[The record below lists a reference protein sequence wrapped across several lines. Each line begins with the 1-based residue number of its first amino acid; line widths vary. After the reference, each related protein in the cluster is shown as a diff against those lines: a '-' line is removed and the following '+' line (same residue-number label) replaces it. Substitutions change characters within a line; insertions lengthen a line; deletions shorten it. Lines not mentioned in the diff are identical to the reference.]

1 MRCQRQNQVPCPTG
15 VFKTFRAFMPH
26 WRTLLL
32 AAGSLLLIASGV
44 RAAAPLD
51 IKIATPPPPESGYF
65 NMGESRRP
73 DGCTLTVDSRSLRLD
88 GKPWMPVMGEFHF
101 SRYPE
106 SEWRE
111 ELLKIKAGGVN
122 IVATYVFWIHHEEVE
137 GQFDWSGRRN
147 LRQFVEACRD
157 VGLPVIVRCG
167 PWCHGEVRNGGLPD
181 WVVANTEVKPRS
193 EDPRFLEKARLL
205 YSQIGTQLKGLLW
218 KDGGPVVGVQV
229 DNEYRGPASYL
240 LALKKIAR
248 DAGLDVP
255 LYTRTGWPAL
265 TRPMPRGEIL
275 PLYGGYA
282 EGFWDREITPM
293 PGNYRLRA
301 FFSSVRNDS
310 AIANDLFGQRSTGD
324 DPETASYPYLTC
336 EIGGGMADAYH
347 RRVLI
352 RPGDIESVTLVQVGS
367 GSTLPGYYMY
377 HGGVN
382 PEGRLTPLNESQ
394 ATKYPNDLP
403 EKTYD
408 FQAPLGEYGQLRPH
422 YHSLRRLHLFLAD
435 FGPRLATMPVTLP
448 AIRPASQDDFTTL
461 RWCVRSDGHDGFV
474 FVNNHQRLQPMP
486 PKTGVQ
492 FRIQLDGGDLLVP
505 SRPVDVPAD
514 LCFFW
519 PFNLD
524 LGGVTLIHAT
534 AQPVCHV
541 DDGNTRT
548 VFFAQTPGVPA
559 EFCFD
564 ASVSGIKVNSGAR
577 MKSDGRVRVCNVK
590 PGTSTAI
597 RLNSADGRR
606 IQIVLVSDADSL
618 ALWKQK
624 WQGRDRV
631 FLTQAGFVTED
642 AGLELTAENSSDL
655 CVSILPAPKS
665 MAAGNV
671 VLKGRTDGVFRRF
684 AAPVLPTTT
693 PRAKIEQV
701 RKAGPARVIPMSPG
715 NKPVA
720 CAPVEADFSQAAV
733 WSIKF
738 PALPESA
745 GDFLLRFRYAG
756 DVARIKLDD
765 RILTDHFYNGRPFE
779 IGLNRHA
786 PGVFKG
792 ELRLEILPLGKGAPI
807 YLAGEAWPD
816 FNTSDSVAE
825 LHGVEIV
832 NRHKLRLTLLKECA
846 GKP

>member
-1 MRCQRQNQVPCPTG
+1 M
-15 VFKTFRAFMPH
+15 
-26 WRTLLL
+26 LL
-32 AAGSLLLIASGV
+32 AAGAVLLIHPDI
-44 RAAAPLD
+44 RAAEPLA
-51 IKIATPPPPESGYF
+51 IQIATPPPPESGFF
-65 NMGESRRP
+65 NMGASRRP

-88 GKPWMPVMGEFHF
+88 DHPWMPVMGEFHF

-137 GQFDWSGRRN
+137 GQFDWTGRRN
-147 LRQFVEACRD
+147 LRRFVETCRD

-181 WVVANTEVKPRS
+181 WVVANTAVKPRS

-218 KDGGPVVGVQV
+218 KDGGPVIGVQV

-240 LALKKIAR
+240 LALKAIAR

-265 TRPMPRGEIL
+265 TKPMPRGEIL

-293 PGNYRLRA
+293 PGNYSLRA

-310 AIANDLFGQRSTGD
+310 AIANDLFGQRKSED
-324 DPETASYPYLTC
+324 DPDTASYPYLTC

-382 PEGRLTPLNESQ
+382 PDGRLTPLNESQ
-394 ATKYPNDLP
+394 TTRYPNDLP

-435 FGPRLATMPVTLP
+435 FGPALATMPVTLP
-448 AIRPASQDDFTTL
+448 ERRPTGRDDITTV
-461 RWCVRSDGHDGFV
+461 RWCARSDGRSGFV

-486 PKTGVQ
+486 SKTGVQ
-492 FRIQLDGGDLLVP
+492 FRLQLPGGDLLMP
-505 SRPVDVPAD
+505 SHPIEVPAD
-514 LCFFW
+514 GCFLW

-524 LGGVTLIHAT
+524 LGGANLVHAT
-534 AQPVCHV
+534 AQPVCQM
-541 DDGNTRT
+541 DDGSTRT
-548 VFFAQTPGVPA
+548 IFFAQTPGVPA

-564 ASVSGIKVNSGAR
+564 ASALAIKADSGTLIKA
-577 MKSDGRVRVCNVK
+577 DGRVRICDVK
-590 PGTSTAI
+590 PGTDTAI
-597 RLNSADGRR
+597 RLRTRDGGRL
-606 IQIVLVSDADSL
+606 QIVLLSDTDSR

-631 FLTQAGFVTED
+631 FQTRAGLVADD
-642 AGLELTAENSSDL
+642 AGLTLTAEDSRDL
-655 CVSILPAPKS
+655 AVSILPAPKS
-665 MAAGNV
+665 VAAGSIQ
-671 VLKGRTDGVFRRF
+671 LKGRRDGAFRQF
-684 AAPVLPTTT
+684 VAPVLPTTT
-693 PRAKIEQV
+693 PRAKVELV
-701 RKAGPARVIPMSPG
+701 RKAGPARVIPMSSG

-720 CAPVEADFSQAAV
+720 CAPVEADFAQAAV
-733 WSIKF
+733 WSIKI
-738 PALPESA
+738 PTPPESA
-745 GDFLLRFRYAG
+745 ATSGDILLRFRYVG
-756 DVARIKLDD
+756 DVARIKLNG
-765 RILTDHFYNGRPFE
+765 RLLTDNFYNGRPFE
-779 IGLNRHA
+779 IGLRHHA
-786 PGVFKG
+786 PEIFKG
-792 ELRLEILPLGKGAPI
+792 DLRLEVLPLGKGAPI
-807 YLAGEAWPD
+807 YLASEAWPE
-816 FNTSDSVAE
+816 FGTSDSVAA
-825 LHGVEIV
+825 LNDVEIV
-832 NRHKLRLTLLKECA
+832 NRHELRLTPAKE
-846 GKP
+846 